1 MILKGARVALGAT
14 ETARL
19 DLTIDDSR
27 VHFGARENC
36 APVINLEGLLILPG
50 LINAHDHLEFNLF
63 PRLGDGP
70 YPNASRW
77 AADIYRPNESP
88 IREQLRIPK
97 PLRLIWGGIKNL
109 ISGVTSVL
117 HHNPY
122 EAAVFGPEFPV
133 RVIEHF
139 GWAHSLAFERD
150 VALAFS
156 RTPPGSAFLIH
167 ACEGTDQQS
176 ADEVYGLDDAG
187 VLGPSTVLVHGVGL
201 DENGIALLKR
211 RRASLVWC
219 PSSNYF
225 TLGRTLSCEVLDSG
239 IPIALGTDSALTG
252 SGDLVDEMELASRE
266 VGAERVYRMVTEAA
280 ARILRLNLGEGTIQE
295 GGIADLVVVRD
306 RGQSPAEAL
315 HGLDPELVVISG
327 MIKLA
332 SMALANRF
340 VLPRF
345 RSLEI
350 CERGRWLVDC
360 DMATL
365 VEAVEPILG
374 KRFRWAGREVAA

>member
-14 ETARL
+14 ETERL

-36 APVINLEGLLILPG
+36 APVINLEQFLILPG

-63 PRLGDGP
+63 PRLGHGP

-77 AADIYRPNESP
+77 AEDIYRPNEPP

-97 PLRLIWGGIKNL
+97 LLRLVWGGIKNL

-122 EAAVFGPEFPV
+122 EAAVFGPDFPV
-133 RVIEHF
+133 RVIERF

-150 VALAFS
+150 VSGAYS
-156 RTPPGSAFLIH
+156 RTSPDLPFLIH

-176 ADEVYGLDDAG
+176 ADEVYRLDDAK

-201 DENGIALLKR
+201 DGSGLALLKER
-211 RRASLVWC
+211 GTSLIWC

-225 TLGRTLSCEVLDSG
+225 TLGRTLSRRVLDSG
-239 IPIALGTDSALTG
+239 ILIALGTDSPLTG
-252 SGDLVDEMELASRE
+252 SGDLVDEMELAGCE
-266 VGAERVYRMVTEAA
+266 VGAERIYRMVTDVA
-280 ARILRLNLGEGTIQE
+280 ARILRLNSGEGRILD
-295 GGIADLVVVRD
+295 GGAADLVIVQD
-306 RGQSPAEAL
+306 HDQLPAEAL
-315 HGLDPELVVISG
+315 HGLHPELVVIG
-327 MIKLA
+327 GKIKLA
-332 SMALANRF
+332 SIGLANRF

-345 RSLEI
+345 HPLEI
-350 CERGRWLVDC
+350 RERGRWLVDC
-360 DMATL
+360 DVPVL
-365 VEAVEPILG
+365 FEAVEPILG
-374 KRFRWAGREVAA
+374 KRFRLAGREVAA